1 MGHQSRLRQMGSESS
16 VQMHARAWEG
26 ECTEAIERLAHRVA
40 HQYSVNVSLGK
51 SERSMSLLGRLRPTV
66 LRNFRPKAGDSH
78 ASEPFL
84 SAGKNQPTGYLFNE
98 TPPPPGQKR
107 KLESWE
113 LPW

>member
-1 MGHQSRLRQMGSESS
+1 MQG
-16 VQMHARAWEG
+16 AWESI
-26 ECTEAIERLAHRVA
+26 CTEAIERLAHRVTN
-40 HQYSVNVSLGK
+40 QYSVDVSLEE
-51 SERSMSLLGRLRPTV
+51 SERSMSLLGRLRPSV

-84 SAGKNQPTGYLFNE
+84 SPGKNQPTGYLFNE
-98 TPPPPGQKR
+98 NPPPPGQKR